1 MSFTSSLAALAG
13 GSIDVSEDNSNIV
26 VHSMQDVADSIEE
39 AKKDA
44 YPPIENLWLNI
55 YKDGLGAKLRGME
68 MGRPKI
74 QLPQGSAK

>member
-1 MSFTSSLAALAG
+1 MYL
-13 GSIDVSEDNSNIV
+13 
-26 VHSMQDVADSIEE
+26 QDVADQIEL
-39 AKKDA
+39 AKQDA

-74 QLPQGSAK
+74 QLPEGSAK